1 MRVLSMTH
9 GPQVRA
15 ELFGDVIR
23 EDGHELEE
31 WSLVDDDAPPRP
43 VDEYDAVFVFGGAMN
58 VDEEDEHPWLVEEAG
73 VLQGLVE
80 RRVPLF
86 GVCLGGQLL
95 AKAAGAHVGP
105 SPTPEDGFTPVELT
119 HAAQDDPIFSRLPQ
133 RFGALNLHRYAFDV
147 PPGAVELA
155 RSDVCAQ
162 AIRVGDSAW
171 GVQFHPEVRL
181 GQVES
186 WLTSEIGSRT
196 PDEVQ
201 RLRREFAAGIGA
213 WSDLGADLCRS
224 FLETAE
230 RLAPAR
236 YSAR

>member
-1 MRVLSMTH
+1 M
-9 GPQVRA
+9 
-15 ELFGDVIR
+15 
-23 EDGHELEE
+23 
-31 WSLVDDDAPPRP
+31 
-43 VDEYDAVFVFGGAMN
+43 FVFGGAMN
-58 VDEEDEHPWLVEEAG
+58 VDDEQRASLARRRGRLFAG
-73 VLQGLVE
+73 PVE

-105 SPTPEDGFTPVELT
+105 SPVPEDAI
-119 HAAQDDPIFSRLPQ
+119 HAGRADSGRPGGSGLRAPAA
-133 RFGALNLHRYAFDV
+133 ALRRAHLHRYAFDV

-155 RSDVCAQ
+155 RSERVAQ
-162 AIRVGDSAW
+162 ALRVGECAW

-186 WLTSEIGSRT
+186 WLTSEIGHRS
-196 PDEVQ
+196 PEEVQ
-201 RLRREFAAGIGA
+201 RLRREFADGIGA
-213 WSDLGADLCRS
+213 WSDLGADLCRA

-230 RLAPAR
+230 SLAPAR

>member
-9 GPQVRA
+9 GPLVRA
-15 ELFGDVIR
+15 ELFGDVILEER
-23 EDGHELEE
+23 HELEE
-31 WSLVDDDAPPRP
+31 WSLVDEKAPPRP
-43 VDEYDAVFVFGGAMN
+43 PEEYDAVFAFGGAMN
-58 VDEEDEHPWLVEEAG
+58 ADEEDDYPWLVEEVG
-73 VLQGLVE
+73 VLRRLVE
-80 RRVPLF
+80 QRVPLF

-105 SPTPEDGFTPVELT
+105 ASVPEDGFTPVELT
-119 HAAQDDPIFSRLPQ
+119 PAAAGDPIFSRLPE

-147 PPGAVELA
+147 PDGAVELA
-155 RSDVCAQ
+155 RSEVCAQ
-162 AIRVGDSAW
+162 AIRVGECAW

-186 WLTSEIGSRT
+186 WLTSEIGERSA
-196 PDEVQ
+196 DEVQ
-201 RLRREFAAGIGA
+201 RLRSEFAAGIGA
-213 WSDLGADLCRS
+213 WSDLGAALCRS